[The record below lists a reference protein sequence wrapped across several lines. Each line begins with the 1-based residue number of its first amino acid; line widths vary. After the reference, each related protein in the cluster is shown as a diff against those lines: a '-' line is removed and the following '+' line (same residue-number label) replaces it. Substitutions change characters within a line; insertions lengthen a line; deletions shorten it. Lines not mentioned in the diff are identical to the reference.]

1 MRRCSYTRSYKIL
14 GEKKKNVVA
23 GLVGGKFT
31 TICFIKITL
40 SEFSTSTIL
49 VISLFVAKLK
59 KMNKTKFRKYIL
71 KIS

>member
-14 GEKKKNVVA
+14 GEKKKNVVTE
-23 GLVGGKFT
+23 LVGGKFT

-49 VISLFVAKLK
+49 VISLAKLK